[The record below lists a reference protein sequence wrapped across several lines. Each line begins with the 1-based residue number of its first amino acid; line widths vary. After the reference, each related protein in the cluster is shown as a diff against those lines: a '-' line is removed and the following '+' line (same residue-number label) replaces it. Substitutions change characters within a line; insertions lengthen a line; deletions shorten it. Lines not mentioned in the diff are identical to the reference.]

1 MYNIAHKNQ
10 ENFWSFK
17 SFLYFCGHKQIISLL
32 RINMDTRERIVTEC
46 SQMLMSV
53 GPTSMTMDDVAR
65 ACGISKRTL
74 YETFPDKRTLIGECI
89 RHEHELKNAAMKEIF
104 STSSN
109 CFEAMFRVY
118 QRARKMYQSTSVA
131 FINDIK
137 RLYPDIFERHV
148 ENEKNVINGIASVLR
163 QAQDEGLVIKRINP
177 EIAAYLFS
185 QSMRVLH
192 EDFNGDKYGFKQED
206 MFDHVFVSFLRGVAT
221 IKGIEMIEYLENQQQ
236 QNQ

>member
-1 MYNIAHKNQ
+1 
-10 ENFWSFK
+10 
-17 SFLYFCGHKQIISLL
+17 
-32 RINMDTRERIVTEC
+32 MDTRERIIQEC

-53 GPTSMTMDDVAR
+53 GPASMTMDDVAR

-89 RHEHELKNAAMKEIF
+89 RREHEAKNEQMKEIF

-109 CFEAMFRVY
+109 CFEAMYRVY
-118 QRARKMYQSTSVA
+118 QRARKMYEATSMA
-131 FINDIK
+131 FVNDIK
-137 RLYPDIFERHV
+137 RLYPDIFEKHV
-148 ENEKNVINGIASVLR
+148 ENEKTVIDGIASVLR

-185 QSMRVLH
+185 QSMRQLH
-192 EDFNGDKYGFKQED
+192 ENPNGTKYGFKQED
-206 MFDHVFVSFLRGVAT
+206 LFDHLFISFLRGIAT

-236 QNQ
+236 QKQ

>member
-1 MYNIAHKNQ
+1 
-10 ENFWSFK
+10 
-17 SFLYFCGHKQIISLL
+17 
-32 RINMDTRERIVTEC
+32 
-46 SQMLMSV
+46 
-53 GPTSMTMDDVAR
+53 
-65 ACGISKRTL
+65 
-74 YETFPDKRTLIGECI
+74 
-89 RHEHELKNAAMKEIF
+89 
-104 STSSN
+104 
-109 CFEAMFRVY
+109 MFRVY

>member
-1 MYNIAHKNQ
+1 
-10 ENFWSFK
+10 
-17 SFLYFCGHKQIISLL
+17 
-32 RINMDTRERIVTEC
+32 MDTRERIVAEC

-53 GPTSMTMDDVAR
+53 GPASMTMDDVAR

-89 RHEHELKNAAMKEIF
+89 HREHEAKNAQLKEIF

-118 QRARKMYQSTSVA
+118 QRARKMYEATSVA

-137 RLYPDIFERHV
+137 RLYPDIFEKHV
-148 ENEKNVINGIASVLR
+148 ENEKNVITGIASVLR
-163 QAQDEGLVIKRINP
+163 QAQEEGLVIKRINP
-177 EIAAYLFS
+177 EIAAFLFS
-185 QSMRVLH
+185 QSMRALH
-192 EDFNGDKYGFKQED
+192 ENSNGSKYGFKEED
-206 MFDHVFVSFLRGVAT
+206 LFDHVFVSFLRGVAT
-221 IKGIEMIEYLENQQQ
+221 IKGIEMIEYLEQQQSQQ

>member
-1 MYNIAHKNQ
+1 
-10 ENFWSFK
+10 
-17 SFLYFCGHKQIISLL
+17 
-32 RINMDTRERIVTEC
+32 MDTKERIVNEC
-46 SQMLMSV
+46 SRMLMSV

-74 YETFPDKRTLIGECI
+74 YETFPDKRTLISECI
-89 RHEHELKNAAMKEIF
+89 HREHEAKNAQLKEIF

-118 QRARKMYQSTSVA
+118 QRARKMYEATSVA

-137 RLYPDIFERHV
+137 RLYPDIFEKHV
-148 ENEKNVINGIASVLR
+148 ENERTVINGIASVLR

-177 EIAAYLFS
+177 EIAAFLFS
-185 QSMRVLH
+185 QSMRALH
-192 EDFNGDKYGFKQED
+192 ENSNGAKYGFKEED
-206 MFDHVFVSFLRGVAT
+206 LFDHVFVSFLRGVAT

-236 QNQ
+236 ENQ